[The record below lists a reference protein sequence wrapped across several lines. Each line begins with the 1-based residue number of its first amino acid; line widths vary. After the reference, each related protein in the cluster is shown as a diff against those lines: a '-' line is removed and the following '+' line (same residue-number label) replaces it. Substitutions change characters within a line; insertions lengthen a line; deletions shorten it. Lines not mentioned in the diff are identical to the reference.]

1 MKPSILVVDD
11 NKKTCSNLKR
21 ILQQKNFQVEVAH
34 DGAEALEKLE
44 QNLPACMLL
53 DIRMPGMNGV
63 GAFKLVQLKYPD
75 LKVII
80 LTAVRD
86 PNTKK
91 SFLEKGA
98 FAFIGKPVMME
109 QLLRE
114 IDLAIGSK
122 KPST

>member
-11 NKKTCSNLKR
+11 NKKACSNLKR
-21 ILQQKNFQVEVAH
+21 ILEQKNFQVEVAH

-44 QNLPACMLL
+44 QNLPVVMLL

-63 GAFKLVQLKYPD
+63 GAFKLVKLKYPD

-80 LTAVRD
+80 LTAARD
-86 PNTKK
+86 QNTKN
-91 SFLEKGA
+91 SFLDKGA

-109 QLLRE
+109 LLLRE

-122 KPST
+122 KTST

>member
-11 NKKTCSNLKR
+11 NRKTCSNLKR
-21 ILQQKNFQVEVAH
+21 ILQRKNFHVEVTY

-109 QLLRE
+109 QLFRE

-122 KPST
+122 KPSA

>member
-1 MKPSILVVDD
+1 MKPSILIVDD
-11 NKKTCSNLKR
+11 NRKTCSNLKR
-21 ILQQKNFQVEVAH
+21 ILQRKNFHVEVAY

-63 GAFKLVQLKYPD
+63 GAFKLVKLKYPD

-91 SFLEKGA
+91 GFLEKGA
-98 FAFIGKPVMME
+98 FACIEKPVLME

>member
-1 MKPSILVVDD
+1 MKTSILVVDD

-21 ILQQKNFQVEVAH
+21 ILEQKDFQVDVAY
-34 DGAEALEKLE
+34 DGKEALEKLE
-44 QNLPACMLL
+44 EKLPACMLL

-86 PNTKK
+86 PKTKK
-91 SFLEKGA
+91 KFS
-98 FAFIGKPVMME
+98 
-109 QLLRE
+109 
-114 IDLAIGSK
+114 
-122 KPST
+122 